1 MLFVEHLL
9 MASQIREWSGI
20 NTFAPAT
27 QTKLLELLG
36 NLKQEVLFL
45 LFYSP
50 LQIIP
55 NYAYYCLCFTVD
67 TICLSLFNRFFYET
81 IVLYHHWRCCGI
93 HIVILWQSS
102 GPPCT

>member
-67 TICLSLFNRFFYET
+67 TIFLFCYANFM
-81 IVLYHHWRCCGI
+81 V
-93 HIVILWQSS
+93 VMV
-102 GPPCT
+102 